1 MKLKQLAFNLT
12 LVVVS
17 VLIGLLLC
25 EIAARAVLNPSDY
38 LSVSMVENEI
48 LGRAVAPGTAGYD
61 DWGFRNINVPAR
73 ADIVA
78 IGDSHT
84 YGNTAK
90 MQESWPYVL
99 SLLTGKSVY
108 NMGMGGYG
116 PNQYYY
122 LLNTRA
128 LALKPRIVLCGLY
141 MGDDFE
147 NAYSVTYWLDHWS
160 YLRQRG
166 FKGGDADIWHTP
178 DDPVWF
184 KTIREWLSQ
193 NSVIYQIVFH
203 GPLLG
208 RMKGNLRIGNASRH
222 QDGLTTTLILEEDNI
237 REAFRPTGI
246 RDRLQQDKP
255 AIREGMRITLNLLK
269 DMDKRCNASN
279 GQFVVVVIPTKEM
292 VFEDYLEHNS
302 KIHLGEI
309 IDELLLN
316 ERNARQELFE
326 FFHRSGI
333 RYVDTLPALKRSVRN
348 DLYVRSDRD
357 MHPGKN
363 GYKVIA
369 EAVGEYLTK
378 SDMLH

>member
-1 MKLKQLAFNLT
+1 
-12 LVVVS
+12 
-17 VLIGLLLC
+17 
-25 EIAARAVLNPSDY
+25 
-38 LSVSMVENEI
+38 
-48 LGRAVAPGTAGYD
+48 
-61 DWGFRNINVPAR
+61 
-73 ADIVA
+73 
-78 IGDSHT
+78 
-84 YGNTAK
+84 
-90 MQESWPYVL
+90 
-99 SLLTGKSVY
+99 
-108 NMGMGGYG
+108 
-116 PNQYYY
+116 

-269 DMDKRCNASN
+269 DMDKRCNASD

-369 EAVGEYLTK
+369 ETVGEYLTK
-378 SDMLH
+378 SNLLH